1 MKKKFVN
8 QNGVLQVEGWG
19 GMRESISSTPNG
31 PNTEH
36 RRGRGQCRR
45 RRRRC
50 RRDGDKRKNKRISE
64 KTETN
69 EKNERVRSAIAAG
82 SGRFVMRIMG
92 FKSALR
98 SRDV

>member
-1 MKKKFVN
+1 M
-8 QNGVLQVEGWG
+8 QRGVG
-19 GMRESISSTPNG
+19 GGRIRGVGIDIIHPKWPEHGTQKRERSMPPSLCC
-31 PNTEH
+31 
-36 RRGRGQCRR
+36 CRR
-45 RRRRC
+45 RRR
-50 RRDGDKRKNKRISE
+50 DGDKKKNKRISG